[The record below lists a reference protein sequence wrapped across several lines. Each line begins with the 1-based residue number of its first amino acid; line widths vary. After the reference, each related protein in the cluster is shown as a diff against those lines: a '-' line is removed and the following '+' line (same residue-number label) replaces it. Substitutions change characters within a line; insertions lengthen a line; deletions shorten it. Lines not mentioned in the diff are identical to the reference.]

1 MESVGNKWDR
11 IYSQSNVEKYPA
23 VSVLTENAF
32 LLPKFGTALDLAC
45 GLGTNAIF
53 LARHGLATE
62 AWDISGVAIEKLR
75 RNADSGDLEI
85 NAQVCEINGDS
96 FSGRSFDVIVLS
108 RFLDRNLSDAIMD
121 ALKPGGLLFYQ
132 TYTEEKT
139 APHGPN
145 NPDYLLAENELLR
158 LFSGLRV
165 IFYRENGCIGD
176 IEEGLRNEAQLIGQN
191 P

>member
-1 MESVGNKWDR
+1 MESVRNKWDR
-11 IYSQSNVEKYPA
+11 IYSQADGAQYSA
-23 VSVLTENAF
+23 ASVLTENAF
-32 LLPKFGTALDLAC
+32 LLPEFGTALDLAC
-45 GLGTNAIF
+45 GLGANAFF

-75 RNADSGDLEI
+75 RYADSRGLVI
-85 NAQVCEINGDS
+85 NAQVGEINKHS
-96 FSGRSFDVIVLS
+96 FSDGCFDVIVLS
-108 RFLDRNLSDAIMD
+108 RYLDRDLSDAIIG

-132 TYTEEKT
+132 TYTAEKT
-139 APHGPN
+139 AQQGPN

-176 IEEGLRNEAQLIGQN
+176 LEEGLRNEAQLIGQKL
-191 P
+191 